1 MMPSS
6 NQRVYARFIPSEEV
20 GDVTHWKFGAM
31 DGSDLVESGL
41 DAEAA
46 PELPPVLDEAQQ
58 QALVQQA
65 CDEAYAKGVADG
77 EAQATLE
84 WQRRMDEYVAHQGQ
98 EAARTLN
105 AVVQSLQASLTDMQ
119 QHMAQDLLQLAC
131 DIARQVLRHELSVNP
146 NAVQPVVREAVGMLV
161 SEGRPAVVRL
171 NAADMETL
179 AAPLREEFDGAA
191 VQWMADAA
199 VPAGGCLV
207 ESAGTVVDGSLDK
220 RWQRAVAALGLESAW
235 QEGGDGDDR

>member
-1 MMPSS
+1 
-6 NQRVYARFIPSEEV
+6 PSEEV

-46 PELPPVLDEAQQ
+46 PELPPVLDEAQR

-77 EAQATLE
+77 EAQATLA
-84 WQRRMDEYVAHQGQ
+84 WQRRMDEYVANQGQ

-105 AVVQSLQASLTDMQ
+105 AVVQSLQASLADMQ
-119 QHMAQDLLQLAC
+119 QHMAQDLLHLAC

-171 NAADMETL
+171 NPADM
-179 AAPLREEFDGAA
+179 D
-191 VQWMADAA
+191 
-199 VPAGGCLV
+199 
-207 ESAGTVVDGSLDK
+207 
-220 RWQRAVAALGLESAW
+220 
-235 QEGGDGDDR
+235 

>member
-1 MMPSS
+1 MPLS

-20 GDVTHWKFGAM
+20 GDVTHWKFGAV
-31 DGSDLVESGL
+31 DGSDLVEP
-41 DAEAA
+41 APETEAA
-46 PELPPVLDEAQQ
+46 PKLPPALDEAQ

-65 CDEAYAKGVADG
+65 CDEAYARGVAQG
-77 EAQATLE
+77 EAQATLQ
-84 WQRRMDEYVAHQGQ
+84 WQRRMDDYVANQGQ
-98 EAARTLN
+98 EAAQRLN

-119 QHMAQDLLQLAC
+119 QHMAQDLLHLAC

-161 SEGRPAVVRL
+161 SEGRPALVRL
-171 NAADMETL
+171 NPADLETL
-179 AAPLREEFDGAA
+179 AAHLREEFDGAA

-220 RWQRAVAALGLESAW
+220 RWQRAVAALGLDSAW
-235 QEGGDGDDR
+235 QDGGDGNGDDH

>member
-1 MMPSS
+1 MPLS
-6 NQRVYARFIPSEEV
+6 NQRIYARFIPSEEV
-20 GDVTHWKFGAM
+20 GDVTHWKFGAV
-31 DGSDLVESGL
+31 DGSDLVEP
-41 DAEAA
+41 APETEAA
-46 PELPPVLDEAQQ
+46 PKLPPALDEAQ

-65 CDEAYAKGVADG
+65 RDEAYARGVAQG
-77 EAQATLE
+77 EAQATLQ
-84 WQRRMDEYVAHQGQ
+84 WQRRMDDYVANQGQ
-98 EAARTLN
+98 EAAQRLN

-119 QHMAQDLLQLAC
+119 QHMAQDLLHLAC

-161 SEGRPAVVRL
+161 SEGRPALVRL
-171 NAADMETL
+171 NPVDMETL
-179 AAPLREEFDGAA
+179 AAHLREEFDGAA

-220 RWQRAVAALGLESAW
+220 RWQRAVAALGLDSAW
-235 QEGGDGDDR
+235 QDGGDGNGDDH